1 LPENNPEVNR
11 LRSALAKKAE
21 MDIIG
26 YTYHDEQ
33 SFETMKNAI
42 NKGKSLPGGIL
53 ETGMELGMGIKM
65 AKGLGGTISQIVDPL
80 VDGNVKQNCIV
91 CGKQVEKDSKFCRHC
106 GAVQE
111 ILCPGCG
118 KVYKEMIKFCSE
130 CGSSLEAKEEPSNEN
145 A

>member
-1 LPENNPEVNR
+1 MAGAARRGGKQSVPLP
-11 LRSALAKKAE
+11 L
-21 MDIIG
+21 
-26 YTYHDEQ
+26 
-33 SFETMKNAI
+33 
-42 NKGKSLPGGIL
+42 
-53 ETGMELGMGIKM
+53 
-65 AKGLGGTISQIVDPL
+65 
-80 VDGNVKQNCIV
+80 KQNCIV

>member
-1 LPENNPEVNR
+1 MAALSISPVCQNPKSNQKPGRDIEIVASGFGKATARWQYSSWRALPAGVAN
-11 LRSALAKKAE
+11 KA
-21 MDIIG
+21 
-26 YTYHDEQ
+26 
-33 SFETMKNAI
+33 SPCL
-42 NKGKSLPGGIL
+42 S
-53 ETGMELGMGIKM
+53 
-65 AKGLGGTISQIVDPL
+65 
-80 VDGNVKQNCIV
+80 V